1 MIRIPKKSFRMTRN
15 RKVLIKNTIFLSLLQ
30 VMRYFIP
37 ILVLPYI
44 TRIIGVVHFGEISV
58 SISVCLILQ
67 IFVDYGF
74 NYIGVREVATHK
86 DNIPYISYL
95 YSSITCAR
103 CLIFLVCSVITML
116 LTYFI
121 PFLAEIRLLV
131 FIALFPV
138 LFSIFMP
145 EWIYQGLEE
154 MEFITYIHV
163 LSRIIYVV
171 LIFTL
176 IKEESDYLLYP
187 IFNVVGLFLASIA
200 SLIILRRKNILL
212 NFVGF
217 KHIVKLMKEAGDLFL
232 NEICGRLLGQL
243 NNIFI
248 GNFLSYRDAGIYTSS
263 NKLIVAS
270 SHGQS
275 MINRVFY
282 PFLAQHGNK
291 YSQYFFIN
299 LAISFTIALIGFIF
313 APFIYSVFYP
323 AEFNDGI
330 LVMRILTIGIVFSG
344 ISGSLASNFLILRK
358 QERTV
363 RNISFFILIYGAIL
377 FILAIKLYGLVG
389 AAVSSIIIS
398 ITRCL
403 LLAYFSSKYHKKTIK
418 ESSL

>member
-187 IFNVVGLFLASIA
+187 NYYMLERMMNAYLLEKVYPGK
-200 SLIILRRKNILL
+200 ILMEGYPRNSAFFDEERREDLKS
-212 NFVGF
+212 
-217 KHIVKLMKEAGDLFL
+217 KLKLKDKE
-232 NEICGRLLGQL
+232 
-243 NNIFI
+243 IFI
-248 GNFLSYRDAGIYTSS
+248 YMPTF
-263 NKLIVAS
+263 K
-270 SHGQS
+270 
-275 MINRVFY
+275 
-282 PFLAQHGNK
+282 
-291 YSQYFFIN
+291 
-299 LAISFTIALIGFIF
+299 
-313 APFIYSVFYP
+313 
-323 AEFNDGI
+323 
-330 LVMRILTIGIVFSG
+330 
-344 ISGSLASNFLILRK
+344 
-358 QERTV
+358 
-363 RNISFFILIYGAIL
+363 
-377 FILAIKLYGLVG
+377 
-389 AAVSSIIIS
+389 
-398 ITRCL
+398 
-403 LLAYFSSKYHKKTIK
+403 
-418 ESSL
+418 